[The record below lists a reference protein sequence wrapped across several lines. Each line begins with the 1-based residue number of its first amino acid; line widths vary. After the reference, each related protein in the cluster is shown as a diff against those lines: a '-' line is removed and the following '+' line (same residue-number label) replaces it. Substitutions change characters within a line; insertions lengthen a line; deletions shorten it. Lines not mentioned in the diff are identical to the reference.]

1 MGDDKKLAGVGVSA
15 FVVTLIISGITG
27 ASGLQTVGVFL
38 VLFFVFWAVAG
49 DKKDK

>member
-1 MGDDKKLAGVGVSA
+1 MGDDKKIAGVGMTA
-15 FVVTLIISGITG
+15 LFVAGLVNWITD

-38 VLFFVFWAVAG
+38 VLFFVFWAVAE